1 MNKNKSGLSARRR
14 GHTFERD
21 IVKLLKELGYSA
33 TTSRYSSRELD
44 DAKVDIDTDAPFN
57 IQAKYVERM
66 STSEPTRVL
75 LFLYRLKILLNLSN
89 TPPRPPLVQGG
100 ITINKMFFV
109 YLSVCAVRLFVVCV

>member
-66 STSEPTRVL
+66 SIAVHELLKSMPDDKTRLVL
-75 LFLYRLKILLNLSN
+75 HKRANKGVVVSLS
-89 TPPRPPLVQGG
+89 LEDF
-100 ITINKMFFV
+100 IKLI
-109 YLSVCAVRLFVVCV
+109 